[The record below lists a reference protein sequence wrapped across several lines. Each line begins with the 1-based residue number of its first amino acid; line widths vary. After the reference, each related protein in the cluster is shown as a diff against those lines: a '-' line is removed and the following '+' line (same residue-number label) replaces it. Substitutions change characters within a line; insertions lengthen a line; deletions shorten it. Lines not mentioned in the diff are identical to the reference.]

1 MMSVG
6 WFCSSFESSSN
17 SDRATTD
24 CKFLKKVPVSHITTD
39 NTVIDHEVIETP
51 PEEAFCNS
59 LGKESTCSLIDRF
72 PLQNIEQLAV
82 NPKKVDEIRQWMR
95 KKKGRYRGCKLLLL
109 TGPTGCG
116 KTTTV
121 KMLCHELKFELIE
134 WNCSESYD
142 IFYNPEGEEVI
153 YEESQAS
160 YISIFHLII
169 IIFQIREFAEFLK
182 SSDRG
187 SIEKP
192 VLQKV
197 ILIEQLPNVFY
208 QDPTMLHATL
218 KNTIKNTV
226 CMYIFIMSDVASC
239 WYLNPKRVL
248 PANIRY
254 QLGFEELAF
263 NASATIF
270 LSKALRRIASLLKIN
285 VSPLQI
291 KRIANNSNGD
301 IRTAIHNLQLC
312 FDGSREF
319 IEIFPLHSS
328 ILIDPY
334 HSLGKLLYAKRC
346 NNADDNWKKA
356 EEKLKIELREV
367 YSRDYPPKD
376 DVTEVLNKS
385 GMNAEKL
392 VMFIHEHEL
401 NFAPSLSSY
410 LSILNNISLF
420 DSALGRWEVRI
431 DSILSSYMSEV
442 AARST
447 IFHNFGCKSRQGRGI
462 YHFHKPRCHDEDFQ
476 LFSRK
481 KEIHAAFPSHI
492 YGEILTLTLPLIRL
506 IRPPTLNN
514 YQNQL
519 LVSMD
524 SALCTS
530 FTVNQSPTNRM
541 PSRRS
546 PIYEE
551 NQFDIEEID
560 LS

>member
-1 MMSVG
+1 MMSVS

-17 SDRATTD
+17 SDQATTD
-24 CKFLKKVPVSHITTD
+24 CKLLRKAPVSHITTD
-39 NTVIDHEVIETP
+39 NAIIDYEVIETP
-51 PEEAFCNS
+51 PEVAFCTS
-59 LGKESTCSLIDRF
+59 LGEESTCPLIDRF
-72 PLQNIEQLAV
+72 PVQNVEQLAV
-82 NPKKVDEIRQWMR
+82 NPRKVDEIRQWMR
-95 KKKGRYRGCKLLLL
+95 KKKERYRGCKLLLL

-121 KMLCHELKFELIE
+121 KMLCHELKLELIE

-142 IFYNPEGEEVI
+142 VFYNPEGEEVI
-153 YEESQAS
+153 YEESQV
-160 YISIFHLII
+160 
-169 IIFQIREFAEFLK
+169 REFAEFLK

-187 SIEKP
+187 SIEKSISE
-192 VLQKV
+192 KV

-208 QDPTMLHATL
+208 QDPAILHATL

-226 CMYIFIMSDVASC
+226 CMYIFIMSDIGSC

-285 VSPLQI
+285 ISPLQI

-319 IEIFPLHSS
+319 IEIFPFHSS
-328 ILIDPY
+328 TLIDPY
-334 HSLGKLLYAKRC
+334 RSLGKLLYAKRC
-346 NNADDNWKKA
+346 DSADDNWKKA
-356 EEKLKIELREV
+356 EEKLKIELREF

-376 DVTEVLNKS
+376 DVSEVLNKS
-385 GMNAEKL
+385 GMKAEKL
-392 VMFIHEHEL
+392 VIFIHEHEL

-410 LSILNNISLF
+410 LSILNNISIF
-420 DSALGRWEVRI
+420 DSALGRWEVQI
-431 DSILSSYMSEV
+431 DSILSSYIGEV

-447 IFHNFGCKSRQGRGI
+447 VFYNFGCKSRQGRGM
-462 YHFHKPRCHDEDFQ
+462 YRFHKPRCHDEDFQ
-476 LFSRK
+476 LFSRE
-481 KEIHAAFPSHI
+481 KEIYAAFPSHI

-519 LVSMD
+519 LISMD

-530 FTVNQSPTNRM
+530 FTVKQSPTNRM

-546 PIYEE
+546 AIYDED